1 MRQISSML
9 QGLARSMSLGKERK
23 QAEEAQGTVL
33 RSSGTLWGEGSETL
47 AAACSRRGEKGTN
60 QDTSIVWEGYGCQDD
75 TIFCG
80 VFDGHG
86 QWGHY
91 VAKAVRESLPQRLL
105 CRWQE
110 AVALA
115 SLIDGEK
122 RLGDCQFDLLRQ
134 SYLAA
139 APAVDDELRRS
150 RRLDAVNS
158 GCTAL
163 SIVKQGDLMVVAN
176 VGDSRAVLAT
186 TSDDGDVTAVQL
198 TVDFKPDLPREG
210 AHHAVRGPRALPRR
224 RARRAPGVGAPPGG
238 AGAGHVA
245 GLRRL
250 LRQGLRRDL
259 GAGGDA
265 EEDHRP
271 GPVRHPRHRR
281 VWDVLSNEE
290 AVRIVAATPDREKAA
305 KRLVECAVR
314 GWRRK
319 RRGVAVD
326 DCSAVC
332 LFFHTPAP

>member
-1 MRQISSML
+1 MHSKFAPIISIFSFL
-9 QGLARSMSLGKERK
+9 LDFDKKKRFQYCRFFSISY
-23 QAEEAQGTVL
+23 
-33 RSSGTLWGEGSETL
+33 GSVCL
-47 AAACSRRGEKGTN
+47 CVFF
-60 QDTSIVWEGYGCQDD
+60 SIQGYGCQDD

-91 VAKAVRESLPQRLL
+91 VAKAVRESLPQQLL

-110 AVALA
+110 AVALT

-139 APAVDDELRRS
+139 AAAVDEELRRS

-198 TVDFKPDLPREG
+198 TVDFKPDLPRK
-210 AHHAVRGPRALPRR
+210 
-224 RARRAPGVGAPPGG
+224 
-238 AGAGHVA
+238 
-245 GLRRL
+245 
-250 LRQGLRRDL
+250 
-259 GAGGDA
+259 
-265 EEDHRP
+265 
-271 GPVRHPRHRR
+271 
-281 VWDVLSNEE
+281 S
-290 AVRIVAATPDREKAA
+290 
-305 KRLVECAVR
+305 
-314 GWRRK
+314 
-319 RRGVAVD
+319 
-326 DCSAVC
+326 S
-332 LFFHTPAP
+332 